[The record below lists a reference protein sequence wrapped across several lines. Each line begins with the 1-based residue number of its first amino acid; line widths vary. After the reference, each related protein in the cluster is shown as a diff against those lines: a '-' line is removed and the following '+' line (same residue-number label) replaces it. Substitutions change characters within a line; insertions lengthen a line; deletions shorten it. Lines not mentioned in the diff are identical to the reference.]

1 MTNKD
6 THKPVIFSDKK
17 IKIYEKI
24 IKEQTA
30 EKKRELNRTLD
41 NKADGQMKK
50 EYPSFLKTIKVKK
63 ELDILQKADN
73 ELKEFERQLEN
84 KKQRLKD
91 AVKIAVKK
99 CQAIC
104 ERQSKIN
111 DWNADFD
118 FYQADF
124 DSFNNKLEQICR
136 DEVTRKLR
144 KSTTEGKQ
152 LDEIDNRMK
161 NLLLTLSYP
170 NLKAKAVDLN
180 KALESG
186 GSMLAIALN
195 PDTLKQIGNN

>member
-1 MTNKD
+1 MNKD
-6 THKPVIFSDKK
+6 ETHKPVIFSDKK

-30 EKKRELNRTLD
+30 EKKRELNRSLD
-41 NKADGQMKK
+41 NRTDGLMKK
-50 EYPSFLKTIKVKK
+50 EYPSFLKSIKVKK

-84 KKQRLKD
+84 KKQRLKE

-136 DEVTRKLR
+136 DEITRKLR
-144 KSTTEGKQ
+144 KSTVEGKQ

>member
-1 MTNKD
+1 MNKD
-6 THKPVIFSDKK
+6 ETHKPVIFSDKK

-30 EKKRELNRTLD
+30 EKKRELNRSLD
-41 NKADGQMKK
+41 NRTDGLMKK
-50 EYPSFLKTIKVKK
+50 EYPSFLKSIKVKK

-84 KKQRLKD
+84 KKQRLKE

-118 FYQADF
+118 FYQPDF

-136 DEVTRKLR
+136 DEITRKLR
-144 KSTTEGKQ
+144 KSTVEGKQ

>member
-1 MTNKD
+1 MTTE

-63 ELDILQKADN
+63 ELDILQKADS

-104 ERQSKIN
+104 ERQAKIN
-111 DWNADFD
+111 DWDTNFD
-118 FYQADF
+118 FYDADF

-136 DEVTRKLR
+136 DEITRKLR
-144 KSTTEGKQ
+144 KSTVEGKQ

-180 KALESG
+180 KALENG

-195 PDTLKQIGNN
+195 PDTLKQISNN

>member
-1 MTNKD
+1 MNKD
-6 THKPVIFSDKK
+6 ETHKPVIFSDKK

-30 EKKRELNRTLD
+30 EKKRELNRSLD
-41 NKADGQMKK
+41 NKADGLMKK
-50 EYPSFLKTIKVKK
+50 EYPTFLKSIKVKK

-111 DWNADFD
+111 DWDANFD

-124 DSFNNKLEQICR
+124 DSFNNKLDQICR
-136 DEVTRKLR
+136 DEITKKLR
-144 KSTTEGKQ
+144 KSTVEGKQ

-180 KALESG
+180 KALENG

>member
-1 MTNKD
+1 MNKD
-6 THKPVIFSDKK
+6 ETHKPVIFSDKK

-30 EKKRELNRTLD
+30 EKKRELNRSLD
-41 NKADGQMKK
+41 NKADGLMKK
-50 EYPSFLKTIKVKK
+50 EYPTFLKAIKVKK

-104 ERQSKIN
+104 DRQSQIN

-118 FYQADF
+118 FYQPDF

-136 DEVTRKLR
+136 DEITRKLR

>member
-1 MTNKD
+1 MNKD
-6 THKPVIFSDKK
+6 ETHKPVIFSDKK

-30 EKKRELNRTLD
+30 EKKRELNRSLD
-41 NKADGQMKK
+41 NKADGLMKK
-50 EYPSFLKTIKVKK
+50 EYPSFLKSIKVKK

-104 ERQSKIN
+104 DRQSQIN

-136 DEVTRKLR
+136 DEITRKLR
-144 KSTTEGKQ
+144 KSTVEGKQ

-180 KALESG
+180 KALENG

>member
-1 MTNKD
+1 MNKD
-6 THKPVIFSDKK
+6 ETHKPVIFSDKK

-30 EKKRELNRTLD
+30 EKKRELNRSLD
-41 NKADGQMKK
+41 NKADGLMKK
-50 EYPSFLKTIKVKK
+50 EYPSFLKSIKVKK

-104 ERQSKIN
+104 ERQSRIN

-118 FYQADF
+118 FYQPDF

-136 DEVTRKLR
+136 DEITRKLR

-180 KALESG
+180 KALENG

-195 PDTLKQIGNN
+195 PDTLKQISNN

>member
-1 MTNKD
+1 MNKD
-6 THKPVIFSDKK
+6 ETHKPVIFSDKK

-30 EKKRELNRTLD
+30 EKKRELNRSLD
-41 NKADGQMKK
+41 NKAAGLMKK
-50 EYPSFLKTIKVKK
+50 EYPSFLKSIKVKK

-104 ERQSKIN
+104 ERQSRIN

-118 FYQADF
+118 FYQPDF
-124 DSFNNKLEQICR
+124 DSFNNKLDQICR
-136 DEVTRKLR
+136 DEITKKLR

-180 KALESG
+180 IALENG

-195 PDTLKQIGNN
+195 PDTLKQISNN

>member
-1 MTNKD
+1 MTNKN
-6 THKPVIFSDKK
+6 THKQVIFSDKK

-63 ELDILQKADN
+63 ELDILQKADS
-73 ELKEFERQLEN
+73 ELKDFERQLEN

-91 AVKIAVKK
+91 AVEIAVKK

-104 ERQSKIN
+104 ERQAKIN
-111 DWNADFD
+111 DWDASFD
-118 FYQADF
+118 FYDADF

-136 DEVTRKLR
+136 DEVTKKLR
-144 KSTTEGKQ
+144 KSTIEGKQ

-180 KALESG
+180 KALENG

-195 PDTLKQIGNN
+195 PDTLKQISNN

>member
-1 MTNKD
+1 MNKD
-6 THKPVIFSDKK
+6 ETHKPVIFSDKK

-24 IKEQTA
+24 IKEQPA
-30 EKKRELNRTLD
+30 EKKRELNRSLD
-41 NKADGQMKK
+41 NKADGLMKK
-50 EYPSFLKTIKVKK
+50 EYPSFLKSIKVKK

-104 ERQSKIN
+104 DRQSQIN

-118 FYQADF
+118 FYQPDF

-136 DEVTRKLR
+136 DEITRKLR

>member
-1 MTNKD
+1 MTTE

-30 EKKRELNRTLD
+30 EKKRELNRSLD
-41 NKADGQMKK
+41 NKTDGLMKK
-50 EYPSFLKTIKVKK
+50 EYPSFLKSIKVKK

-118 FYQADF
+118 FYQPDF

-136 DEVTRKLR
+136 DEITRKLR

>member
-84 KKQRLKD
+84 KKQRLKE

-144 KSTTEGKQ
+144 KSTVEGKQ

>member
-1 MTNKD
+1 MNKD
-6 THKPVIFSDKK
+6 ETHKPVIFSDKK

-30 EKKRELNRTLD
+30 EKKRELNRSLD
-41 NKADGQMKK
+41 NKADGLMKK
-50 EYPSFLKTIKVKK
+50 EYPSFLKSIKVKK

-104 ERQSKIN
+104 DRQSQIN

-136 DEVTRKLR
+136 DEITRKLR

-180 KALESG
+180 KALENG

-195 PDTLKQIGNN
+195 PDTLKQINNN

>member
-1 MTNKD
+1 MNKD
-6 THKPVIFSDKK
+6 ETHKPVIFSDKK

-30 EKKRELNRTLD
+30 EKKRELNRALD
-41 NKADGQMKK
+41 NKTDGLMKK
-50 EYPSFLKTIKVKK
+50 EYPSFLKSIKVKK

-136 DEVTRKLR
+136 DEITRKLR
-144 KSTTEGKQ
+144 KSTVEGKQ

>member
-1 MTNKD
+1 MNKD
-6 THKPVIFSDKK
+6 ETHKPVIFSDKK

-30 EKKRELNRTLD
+30 EKKRELNRSLD
-41 NKADGQMKK
+41 NKADGLMKK
-50 EYPSFLKTIKVKK
+50 EYPSFLKSIKVKK

-104 ERQSKIN
+104 ERQSRIN

-118 FYQADF
+118 FYQPDF
-124 DSFNNKLEQICR
+124 DSFNNKLDQICR
-136 DEVTRKLR
+136 DEITKKLR

>member
-1 MTNKD
+1 MNKD
-6 THKPVIFSDKK
+6 ETHKPVIFSDKK

-30 EKKRELNRTLD
+30 EKKRELNRSLD
-41 NKADGQMKK
+41 NKADGLMKK
-50 EYPSFLKTIKVKK
+50 EYPSFLKSIKVKK

-104 ERQSKIN
+104 DRQSQIN

-136 DEVTRKLR
+136 DEITRKLR

-195 PDTLKQIGNN
+195 PDTLKQISNN

>member
-1 MTNKD
+1 MTTE

-63 ELDILQKADN
+63 DLDILQKADS

-84 KKQRLKD
+84 KKQRLKE

-104 ERQSKIN
+104 ERQAKIN
-111 DWNADFD
+111 DWDTNFD
-118 FYQADF
+118 FYDADF
-124 DSFNNKLEQICR
+124 DSFNNKLESICR
-136 DEVTRKLR
+136 DEITRKLR
-144 KSTTEGKQ
+144 KSTVEGKQ

-180 KALESG
+180 KALENG

-195 PDTLKQIGNN
+195 PDTLKQIEN

>member
-1 MTNKD
+1 MTTE

-30 EKKRELNRTLD
+30 EKKRELNRSLD
-41 NKADGQMKK
+41 NKADGLMKK
-50 EYPSFLKTIKVKK
+50 EYPSFLKSIKVKK

-104 ERQSKIN
+104 DRQSQIN

-136 DEVTRKLR
+136 DEITRKLR
-144 KSTTEGKQ
+144 KSTVEGKQ

>member
-1 MTNKD
+1 MNKD
-6 THKPVIFSDKK
+6 ETHKPVIFSDKK

-30 EKKRELNRTLD
+30 EKKRELNRSLD
-41 NKADGQMKK
+41 NKTDGLMKK
-50 EYPSFLKTIKVKK
+50 EYPSFLKSIKVKK

-118 FYQADF
+118 FYQPDF

-136 DEVTRKLR
+136 DEITRKLR
-144 KSTTEGKQ
+144 KSTVEGKQ

>member
-1 MTNKD
+1 MNKD
-6 THKPVIFSDKK
+6 ETHKPVIFSDKK

-30 EKKRELNRTLD
+30 EKKRELNRSLD
-41 NKADGQMKK
+41 NKADGLMKK
-50 EYPSFLKTIKVKK
+50 EYPSFLKSIKVKK

-111 DWNADFD
+111 DWDANFD

-124 DSFNNKLEQICR
+124 DSFNNKLDQICR
-136 DEVTRKLR
+136 DEITRKLR
-144 KSTTEGKQ
+144 KSTVEGKQ

-180 KALESG
+180 KALENG

>member
-1 MTNKD
+1 MNKD
-6 THKPVIFSDKK
+6 ETHKPVIFSDKK

-30 EKKRELNRTLD
+30 EKKRELNRSLD
-41 NKADGQMKK
+41 NKADGLMKK
-50 EYPSFLKTIKVKK
+50 EYPSFLKSIKVKK

-111 DWNADFD
+111 DWDANFD

-124 DSFNNKLEQICR
+124 DSFNNKLDQICR
-136 DEVTRKLR
+136 DEITKKLR
-144 KSTTEGKQ
+144 KSTVEGKQ

-180 KALESG
+180 KALENG

>member
-1 MTNKD
+1 MNKD
-6 THKPVIFSDKK
+6 ETHKPVIFSDKK

-30 EKKRELNRTLD
+30 EKKRELNRSLD
-41 NKADGQMKK
+41 NKTDGLMKK
-50 EYPSFLKTIKVKK
+50 EYPSFLKSIKVKK

-84 KKQRLKD
+84 KKQRLKE

-118 FYQADF
+118 FYQPDF

-136 DEVTRKLR
+136 DEITRKLR

>member
-1 MTNKD
+1 MTTE

-30 EKKRELNRTLD
+30 EKKRELNRSLD
-41 NKADGQMKK
+41 NKADGLMKK
-50 EYPSFLKTIKVKK
+50 EYPSFLKSIKVKK
-63 ELDILQKADN
+63 ELDILQKADS

-104 ERQSKIN
+104 DRQSQIN

-136 DEVTRKLR
+136 DEITRKLR
-144 KSTTEGKQ
+144 KSTVEGKQ

>member
-1 MTNKD
+1 MTTE

-91 AVKIAVKK
+91 AVEIAVKK

-104 ERQSKIN
+104 ERQAKIN
-111 DWNADFD
+111 DWDASFD
-118 FYQADF
+118 FYDADF

-136 DEVTRKLR
+136 DEVTKKLR
-144 KSTTEGKQ
+144 KSTIEGKQ

-180 KALESG
+180 KALENG

-195 PDTLKQIGNN
+195 PDTLKQISNN

>member
-1 MTNKD
+1 MNKD
-6 THKPVIFSDKK
+6 ETHKPVIFSDKK

-30 EKKRELNRTLD
+30 EKKRELNRSLD
-41 NKADGQMKK
+41 NKTDGLMKK
-50 EYPSFLKTIKVKK
+50 EYPSFLKSIKVKK

-104 ERQSKIN
+104 DRQSQIN

-118 FYQADF
+118 FYQPDF

-136 DEVTRKLR
+136 DEITRKLR

>member
-1 MTNKD
+1 MNKD
-6 THKPVIFSDKK
+6 ETHKPVIFSDKK

-30 EKKRELNRTLD
+30 EKKRELNRSLD
-41 NKADGQMKK
+41 NKADGLMKK
-50 EYPSFLKTIKVKK
+50 EYPSFLKSIKVKK

-104 ERQSKIN
+104 ERQSRIN

-118 FYQADF
+118 FYQPDF
-124 DSFNNKLEQICR
+124 DSFNNKLDQICR
-136 DEVTRKLR
+136 DEITKKLR

-161 NLLLTLSYP
+161 NLFLTLSYP

>member
-1 MTNKD
+1 MNKD
-6 THKPVIFSDKK
+6 ETHKPVIFSDKK

-30 EKKRELNRTLD
+30 EKKRELNRSLD
-41 NKADGQMKK
+41 NKTDGLMKK
-50 EYPSFLKTIKVKK
+50 EYPSFLKSIKVKK

-84 KKQRLKD
+84 KKQRLKE

-118 FYQADF
+118 FYQPDF
-124 DSFNNKLEQICR
+124 DSFNNKLDQICR
-136 DEVTRKLR
+136 DEITRKLR

-180 KALESG
+180 KALENG

>member
-1 MTNKD
+1 MNKD
-6 THKPVIFSDKK
+6 ETHKPVIFSDKK

-30 EKKRELNRTLD
+30 EKKRELNRSLD
-41 NKADGQMKK
+41 NKADGLMKK
-50 EYPSFLKTIKVKK
+50 EYPSFLKSIKVKK

-136 DEVTRKLR
+136 DEITRKLR

-180 KALESG
+180 KALENG

-195 PDTLKQIGNN
+195 PDTLKQISNN

>member
-1 MTNKD
+1 MTTE

-104 ERQSKIN
+104 ERQAKIN

-144 KSTTEGKQ
+144 KSTVEGKQ

-180 KALESG
+180 KALENG

-195 PDTLKQIGNN
+195 PDTLKQISNN

>member
-41 NKADGQMKK
+41 NKADGKMKT

-63 ELDILQKADN
+63 ELDILQKADS
-73 ELKEFERQLEN
+73 ELKEFRRQLEN

-91 AVKIAVKK
+91 AVKIAAKK

-104 ERQSKIN
+104 ERQAKIN
-111 DWNADFD
+111 DWDVNFD
-118 FYQADF
+118 FYDADF
-124 DSFNNKLEQICR
+124 DSFNNKLNEICR
-136 DEVTRKLR
+136 DEVTKKLR
-144 KSTTEGKQ
+144 KSTIEAKQ
-152 LDEIDNRMK
+152 LDEIDKRMK
-161 NLLLTLSYP
+161 N
-170 NLKAKAVDLN
+170 
-180 KALESG
+180 
-186 GSMLAIALN
+186 
-195 PDTLKQIGNN
+195 

>member
-1 MTNKD
+1 MTTE

-63 ELDILQKADN
+63 DLDILQKADN

-104 ERQSKIN
+104 ERQAKIN
-111 DWNADFD
+111 DWDTNFD
-118 FYQADF
+118 FYDADF

-136 DEVTRKLR
+136 DEITRKLR
-144 KSTTEGKQ
+144 KSTVEGKQ

-180 KALESG
+180 KALENG

-195 PDTLKQIGNN
+195 PDTLKQISNN

>member
-1 MTNKD
+1 MTTE

-104 ERQSKIN
+104 ERQAKIN
-111 DWNADFD
+111 DWNANFD
-118 FYQADF
+118 FYDADF
-124 DSFNNKLEQICR
+124 DSFNNKLNEICR
-136 DEVTRKLR
+136 DEVTKKLR
-144 KSTTEGKQ
+144 KSTIEGKQ

-180 KALESG
+180 KALENG

-195 PDTLKQIGNN
+195 PDTLKQISNN

>member
-1 MTNKD
+1 MTTE

-63 ELDILQKADN
+63 ELDILQKADS
-73 ELKEFERQLEN
+73 ELKDFERQLEN

-91 AVKIAVKK
+91 AVEIAVKK

-118 FYQADF
+118 FYQPDF
-124 DSFNNKLEQICR
+124 DSFNNKLNEICR
-136 DEVTRKLR
+136 DEITKKLR
-144 KSTTEGKQ
+144 GSTIEGKQ

-180 KALESG
+180 KALENG

-195 PDTLKQIGNN
+195 PDTLKQIEN

>member
-1 MTNKD
+1 MNKD
-6 THKPVIFSDKK
+6 ETHKPVIFSDKK

-30 EKKRELNRTLD
+30 EKKRELNRSLD
-41 NKADGQMKK
+41 NKADGLMKK
-50 EYPSFLKTIKVKK
+50 EYPSFLKSIKVKK

-104 ERQSKIN
+104 ERQSRIN

-118 FYQADF
+118 FYQPDF
-124 DSFNNKLEQICR
+124 DSFNNKLDQICR
-136 DEVTRKLR
+136 DEITKKLR

-180 KALESG
+180 KALENG

>member
-1 MTNKD
+1 MTTE

-30 EKKRELNRTLD
+30 EKKRELNRSLD
-41 NKADGQMKK
+41 NKADGLMKK
-50 EYPSFLKTIKVKK
+50 EYPSFLKSIKVKK

-104 ERQSKIN
+104 DRQSQIN

-118 FYQADF
+118 FYEADF
-124 DSFNNKLEQICR
+124 DSFNSKLERICR
-136 DEVTRKLR
+136 DEITRKLR

>member
-63 ELDILQKADN
+63 ELDILQKADS

-104 ERQSKIN
+104 ERQAKIN
-111 DWNADFD
+111 DWDTNFD
-118 FYQADF
+118 FYDADF

-136 DEVTRKLR
+136 DEITRKLR
-144 KSTTEGKQ
+144 KSTVEGKQ

-180 KALESG
+180 KALENG

-195 PDTLKQIGNN
+195 PDTLKQIEN